1 MLSLVSYV
9 AESLEKM
16 DLVRMLDII
25 LLCSSKD
32 DLERD
37 VFQRCEL

>member
-25 LLCSSKD
+25 L
-32 DLERD
+32 
-37 VFQRCEL
+37 FMFI